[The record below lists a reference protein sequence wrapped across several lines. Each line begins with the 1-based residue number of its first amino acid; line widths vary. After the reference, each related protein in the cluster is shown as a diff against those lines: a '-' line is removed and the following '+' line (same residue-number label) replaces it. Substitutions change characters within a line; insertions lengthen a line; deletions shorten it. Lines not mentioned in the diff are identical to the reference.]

1 MCIFALYG
9 HTATVCFSDATDARD
24 APTRSL
30 SKGLGEHVGGR
41 LGGGRRG
48 GNEGGG
54 REGGDLGRGGF
65 LGIGGGIDGGDGLK
79 PAKGAGSS
87 GGGGVGGGGGMN
99 VAGITQWNHPV
110 VCRTTRPKS
119 AAILSACLYTRP
131 RSPRC
136 SDISAR
142 REFPDAVWVTRRCV
156 DRGLEPWVG
165 SSVPRFDVGCRRVVL
180 AVAAGAVDVN
190 LDRRD
195 GASPLKSGRRIHSES
210 KS

>member
-156 DRGLEPWVG
+156 DRGLEPWVERAAFRCWVQEG
-165 SSVPRFDVGCRRVVL
+165 GAGGGGWRCGCKLGQTRRSEP
-180 AVAAGAVDVN
+180 AEKRQAD
-190 LDRRD
+190 
-195 GASPLKSGRRIHSES
+195 PL
-210 KS
+210 